1 MTKENQLKEIENQ
14 LQTIGAKQE
23 AIERAHYLVVKSLKN
38 ARDVVE
44 KVPNN
49 LYIEDWKREA
59 EHLEK
64 VKTNLDSIYTDLTN
78 EQSRL
83 CAKYEAIEQG
93 KEEAETLTLKLDPIS
108 AQIVANTLEY
118 YNLTQLEEAEKRDP
132 FKDNGYLIKAI
143 KSVLKAYEEATSE
156 GAR

>member
-1 MTKENQLKEIENQ
+1 MTKENQLKNLDEQIAQISHEIEA
-14 LQTIGAKQE
+14 IREAKRYTE
-23 AIERAHYLVVKSLKN
+23 EKHSN
-38 ARDVVE
+38 AVYVVE
-44 KVPNN
+44 KVPTNI
-49 LYIEDWKREA
+49 YYDDWKREA
-59 EHLEK
+59 EHLAK
-64 VKTNLDSIYTDLTN
+64 VLERLDQTAERLSQ

-83 CAKYEAIEQG
+83 CAEYEAIEQG

-143 KSVLKAYEEATSE
+143 KSILEAYEEATK
-156 GAR
+156 